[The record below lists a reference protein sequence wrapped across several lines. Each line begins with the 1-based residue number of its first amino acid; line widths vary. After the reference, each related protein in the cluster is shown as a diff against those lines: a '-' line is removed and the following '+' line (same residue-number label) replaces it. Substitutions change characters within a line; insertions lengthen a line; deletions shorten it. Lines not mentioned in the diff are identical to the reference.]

1 MQLRIGCQDHQ
12 GRGRGKG
19 ARTCASERG
28 RASLLPR
35 VMPRPKRDPYYY
47 RRKGRKGFFAFID
60 SEHKHIPTTWSL
72 RTFLEQVVM
81 DVADELSRQDARI
94 TALEERATVD
104 DTSLHEWQER

>member
-1 MQLRIGCQDHQ
+1 MDAQKLLR
-12 GRGRGKG
+12 
-19 ARTCASERG
+19 
-28 RASLLPR
+28 RAEDR
-35 VMPRPKRDPYYY
+35 VMAKHRD
-47 RRKGRKGFFAFID
+47 AAL
-60 SEHKHIPTTWSL
+60 TTWSL